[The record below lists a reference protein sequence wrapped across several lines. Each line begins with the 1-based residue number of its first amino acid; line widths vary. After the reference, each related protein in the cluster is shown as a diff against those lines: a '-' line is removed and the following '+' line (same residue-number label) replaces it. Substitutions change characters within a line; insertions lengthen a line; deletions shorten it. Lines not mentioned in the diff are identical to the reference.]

1 MAHVSD
7 LSLKIYFLCLNF
19 VYIQGAGTGHF
30 LDFFNE
36 KSNGVC
42 REIQNQLTVTYFS
55 NVVCGTNAHEI
66 FFEINARSAIFTW
79 LKLTLGN
86 F

>member
-1 MAHVSD
+1 M
-7 LSLKIYFLCLNF
+7 
-19 VYIQGAGTGHF
+19 QGAGTGHF
-30 LDFFNE
+30 LDFFLG
-36 KSNGVC
+36 KIKWSLS
-42 REIQNQLTVTYFS
+42 EIQNQLTVTYFS
-55 NVVCGTNAHEI
+55 NVVCGTKAHEI